1 MPDILWLH
9 VDEGILR
16 LNEIEMLECLFCVKP
31 NPPQWEGPEDMALTN
46 PRRHKM
52 VRQAPAHLK
61 SFVVA
66 PFLVRNLRVRDAT
79 AQLDELNAVV
89 LVGPQSK

>member
-1 MPDILWLH
+1 
-9 VDEGILR
+9 
-16 LNEIEMLECLFCVKP
+16 
-31 NPPQWEGPEDMALTN
+31 MALTN